1 MNQKKKKVS
10 LVWAISR
17 RNVVNGK
24 YLHSTTKARGIDSLC
39 FRSPSA
45 PPLHSLT
52 RGEATDHRFPTP
64 LAFSTMPLVHDDDDD
79 EPVARGR
86 GGETAKSRRKGEA
99 QGCGTRLGFRRRRRR
114 RRGGCCERGGQRRRE
129 RHGYGRRNRNRP
141 EHKRPEESG
150 ETSKGGV
157 FGGEEGQGKGGQIGG
172 QGHFRRRERRVG
184 RVGGWWW

>member
-1 MNQKKKKVS
+1 MNQKKKSVS

-64 LAFSTMPLVHDDDDD
+64 LAFSTMPLVHDDDD
-79 EPVARGR
+79 EPVADAAQT
-86 GGETAKSRRKGEA
+86 ETTSPGAVTYTHLRAHGDSEHSV
-99 QGCGTRLGFRRRRRR
+99 CRLLL
-114 RRGGCCERGGQRRRE
+114 
-129 RHGYGRRNRNRP
+129 
-141 EHKRPEESG
+141 EHKEL
-150 ETSKGGV
+150 TS
-157 FGGEEGQGKGGQIGG
+157 
-172 QGHFRRRERRVG
+172 
-184 RVGGWWW
+184 